1 MKRFLLLGISLL
13 AVAACAPQAAPPP
26 PEPIAARPY
35 AAGSAANT
43 TTAFDG
49 NWGPVTV
56 TRTSVGCSDVTYH
69 RSHLTI
75 QNGLAQIHDP
85 SLGGIRLQGYVTPQ
99 GTLTM
104 QSNTGQSF
112 EGQFNASNALVGQ
125 ARGPDCVWDVTWSN
139 RVY

>member
-13 AVAACAPQAAPPP
+13 ALGACAPQAAPPP

-35 AAGSAANT
+35 AAGSATNT
-43 TTAFDG
+43 TTAYDG

-56 TRTSVGCSDVTYH
+56 TRASVGCSDPTYH

-75 QNGLAQIHDP
+75 QNGLAQVHDP
-85 SLGGIRLQGYVTPQ
+85 SLGIRLQGYVTPQ
-99 GTLTM
+99 GALTM

-112 EGQFNASNALVGQ
+112 EGQFTNNALVGQ
-125 ARGPDCVWDVTWSN
+125 AKGPDCVWDVTWSN